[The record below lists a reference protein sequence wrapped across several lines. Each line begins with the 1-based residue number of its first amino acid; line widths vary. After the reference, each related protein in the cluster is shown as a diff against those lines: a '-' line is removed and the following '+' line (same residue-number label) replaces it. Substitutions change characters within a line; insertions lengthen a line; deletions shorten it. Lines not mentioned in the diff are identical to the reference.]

1 MAYQLKYF
9 LEYKSLKVGS
19 SDTYR
24 LELWQNTAIELTAEE
39 IKGGRSPFSLE
50 MPQLNH
56 KFQVVRGRGCT
67 INLLSDTDMKFFEG
81 LKHIDPQEFKYIHKL
96 NGAAIGLGYLNSDM
110 YSEPYDQTT
119 NYIISTTGNDG
130 FSLMDRFRFLQS
142 DETRYIGLKSKW
154 EIIQICLNKVGLS
167 YNDIRIKL
175 ATTFTDFSG
184 DSDSTI
190 LHESYVNCAN
200 FYDEDGKGMTMREV
214 IESIL
219 APYGAFI
226 VQDNGSIYI
235 TDIHTLAGGGSISF
249 QKFNATTYAYIE
261 DISIT
266 VEKDIYDVG
275 YLGTGHS
282 IDRSGGTNFQKV
294 VYSLYPRKTI
304 VNESIVR
311 VNEFTTVPATFSDKD
326 GYKYRTLVGHT
337 IWQNIPMTLST
348 FEESALAL
356 LGDDRFIYYR
366 YPTSSSDIKVFKLI
380 DESSIFLSVTGA
392 MLSNVISISGRR
404 KYRYMDGVSL
414 LITGE
419 ILAKTKDNPYTEAYT
434 LTEQDNGANL
444 VSQVQINYQASIG
457 NYYYNLGQWNTTENH
472 SNYINTYMKDQ
483 MVIANQWVGLG
494 KNGGGELIKL
504 GSLEAEIVLNG
515 LFKFSIWSNT
525 KIRKQGGELLVNDP
539 LLQEVWI
546 RNLAITIVNFD
557 GSEIEDSDIEFT
569 GQLNKLF
576 AEEGEEITLTTGTQS
591 RFVDN
596 AKILRKESDEYYD
609 ILEWTRASQTYRIE
623 ELLLNS
629 LCSNYRVNFVTLN
642 SVKLKNEFSLM
653 SIFTDTTFLEDN
665 PKMMIKSS
673 MIDYENYT
681 HEITLVEIS
690 EDELTIVKE

>member
-19 SDTYR
+19 TNTYR
-24 LELWQNTAIELTAEE
+24 LELWQNTETVLVAEE

-50 MPQLNH
+50 MPMLSH

-81 LKHIDPQEFKYIHKL
+81 LKHIDPQEFMYIHKVDSVV
-96 NGAAIGLGYLNSDM
+96 IGVGYLNSDM
-110 YSEPYDQTT
+110 YSEPYDQSQ

-142 DETRYIGLKSKW
+142 DETKYIGLKSKW
-154 EIIQICLNKVGLS
+154 ELIQICLNKVGLS
-167 YNDIRIKL
+167 YNDIRVKL
-175 ATTFTDFSG
+175 ATTFADFSG
-184 DSDSTI
+184 AADSTI

-226 VQDNGSIYI
+226 VQDNASIYI
-235 TDIHTLAGGGSISF
+235 SDIHTMAGGGSISF
-249 QKFNATTYAYIE
+249 QKFNATTYAYVE
-261 DISIT
+261 NVSVA
-266 VEKDIYDVG
+266 VEKDIYDIN
-275 YLGTGHS
+275 YFGTGHS

-294 VYSLYPRKTI
+294 IYSLYPRKTVI
-304 VNESIVR
+304 NESIVR
-311 VNEFTTVPATFSDKD
+311 VNEFGTVPETFSDKD

-348 FEESALAL
+348 FEESALSTL
-356 LGDDRFIYYR
+356 DDNRNIYYR
-366 YPTSSSDIKVFKLI
+366 YPQSSFDIPVLELI
-380 DESSIFLSVTGA
+380 DENNIFLTISGA
-392 MLSNVISISGRR
+392 KLSNVISISGRR
-404 KYRYMDGVSL
+404 KYRYLDGVSI

-419 ILAKTKDNPYTEAYT
+419 ILAKTKENPYTEAYT
-434 LTEQDNGANL
+434 PTEIDNGANL
-444 VSQVQINYQASIG
+444 VSDIDINFQMSIG
-457 NYYYNLGQWNTTENH
+457 DYYYNLGQWNLTENH
-472 SNYINTYMKDQ
+472 SGFIKTYMDGQ
-483 MVIANQWVGLG
+483 SIIANKWVGLG
-494 KNGGGELIKL
+494 KNGNGELIKL
-504 GSLEAEIVLNG
+504 GSLESEIVLNG
-515 LFKFSIWSNT
+515 FFKFKIWSNT

-546 RNLAITIVNFD
+546 KNLAITIVNFD

-609 ILEWTRASQTYRIE
+609 IFEWTRAGQTYRIE

-629 LCSNYRVNFVTLN
+629 LCSNYRANFITLN

-653 SIFTDTTFLEDN
+653 SVITDTTFLEDN

-673 MIDYENYT
+673 MIDYENYL
-681 HEITLVEIS
+681 HEVTLVEIS
-690 EDELTIVKE
+690 EDELTIIKE